1 MAKLKMKYLEIVAP
15 LEQSKEIVD
24 MLQLRSVIELHSHEE
39 QEGLTS
45 LESGRTAAQLNKYR
59 DCAQTALDILN
70 RYAPAKK
77 GLVESF
83 IPELREMT
91 VSEYLGKSD
100 QADELL
106 SLCYKICDS
115 EKGIAEAKAAIARYG
130 ALREGLEPWLGLD
143 VPMKFSGTQTTAA
156 FIGILPEDY
165 TAQSLDIALA
175 EVLDPECGFECEVIS
190 HSKDRSCIF
199 ALCNKSSSE
208 EVFNALRGLGFAY
221 PTDPTK
227 HPPRVRYERY
237 AAEIEKLR
245 EQIKQSG
252 EYIASLGDR
261 RSDIEFVR
269 DYFSIRAD
277 KYEALGNLSA
287 SESVIVIDGYVAE
300 KNVDRL
306 VARLEKKFTVA
317 VSVTEPPEDADIP
330 VLLEN
335 NRFNAPMEA
344 ITEMYALPSKD
355 DPDPS
360 PIMAFFYYFFF
371 GLMLSDAGYGLLMV
385 IFTTIAK
392 KKFKLS
398 DKMRKTMDLY
408 FYCGISTVFWGA
420 MFGGWFGDIIP
431 VIANNFF
438 GKSLTTADIA
448 IWMDPLSGNNPMT
461 LLLFSFL
468 FGICHLFLG
477 LTVRL
482 VMLWKEGKKLDALCD
497 TVPIYLLVTGIAP
510 ICANMVA
517 GGFPQTVLTVGKY
530 LAIAGAALVVL
541 TSGRSSKKL
550 LGKLGGGLYG
560 LYNVGSGYLGDVLSY
575 SRLLAL
581 SLCTGVI
588 AQVVNML
595 GTIPSNPVAKGILL
609 FFVFI
614 FGHTVNIAINMIGTY
629 VHTNRLQYVELYSKF
644 YEGGG
649 RAFAPFGTNTKYISL
664 KEEKVNE

>member
-45 LESGRTAAQLNKYR
+45 LESGRTAAQLTKYR

-70 RYAPAKK
+70 RYSPSKK

-91 VSEYLGKSD
+91 VSEYLGKAD
-100 QADELL
+100 QADVLL
-106 SLCYKICDS
+106 SLCYKICNS
-115 EKGIAEAKAAIARYG
+115 EKSIAEAKAAIARYG
-130 ALREGLEPWLGLD
+130 ALREGLEPWLDLD

-156 FIGILPEDY
+156 FIGTLPEDY

-300 KNVDRL
+300 KNVDKL
-306 VARLEKKFTVA
+306 VAKLEKKFTVA

-438 GKSLTTADIA
+438 GKNLTTADIA

>member
-1 MAKLKMKYLEIVAP
+1 
-15 LEQSKEIVD
+15 
-24 MLQLRSVIELHSHEE
+24 
-39 QEGLTS
+39 
-45 LESGRTAAQLNKYR
+45 
-59 DCAQTALDILN
+59 
-70 RYAPAKK
+70 
-77 GLVESF
+77 
-83 IPELREMT
+83 
-91 VSEYLGKSD
+91 
-100 QADELL
+100 
-106 SLCYKICDS
+106 
-115 EKGIAEAKAAIARYG
+115 
-130 ALREGLEPWLGLD
+130 
-143 VPMKFSGTQTTAA
+143 
-156 FIGILPEDY
+156 
-165 TAQSLDIALA
+165 
-175 EVLDPECGFECEVIS
+175 
-190 HSKDRSCIF
+190 
-199 ALCNKSSSE
+199 
-208 EVFNALRGLGFAY
+208 
-221 PTDPTK
+221 
-227 HPPRVRYERY
+227 
-237 AAEIEKLR
+237 
-245 EQIKQSG
+245 
-252 EYIASLGDR
+252 
-261 RSDIEFVR
+261 
-269 DYFSIRAD
+269 
-277 KYEALGNLSA
+277 
-287 SESVIVIDGYVAE
+287 
-300 KNVDRL
+300 
-306 VARLEKKFTVA
+306 
-317 VSVTEPPEDADIP
+317 
-330 VLLEN
+330 
-335 NRFNAPMEA
+335 MEA

-438 GKSLTTADIA
+438 GKNLTTADIA